1 MIINWASRLLVQ
13 LLLPGLENLLSN
25 SSGEASVAYSPVTYS
40 LEKNLPGGTYGFE
53 IYVRTAR
60 REYSLLLFY
69 DTPSKDLYSVLF
81 EKLSEGLPAARA
93 VLRMILRRD
102 FQIEYRPASD
112 SHVRTY
118 ESEVGRYPYRIDI
131 SVIHGNTCAQLVLFM
146 PSSFLRLL
154 TGRRGGLPDAE
165 EAERVIINYF
175 QDTARLFPRLPILL
189 EELSA
194 LELQRLISDLLKRN
208 LLSLYQ
214 ICLITLAFP
223 EHSLA
228 IKNSLSS
235 TMVKD
240 AGQMIGVLRSRRIVT
255 ARDLAEG
262 VYSVE
267 ESIHRLLRPGESLS
281 YSGTLS
287 CLREIR
293 RIMSSMEV
301 LLVRDFMHWMGE
313 FYESGLLYHT
323 ISLTGEIDTAR
334 ALAGLPEQVWAML
347 QETISI
353 RQVEEI
359 RALLST
365 DQAAFA
371 DRLAAQSR
379 MIGVYRKLKIR
390 RLRPSQG
397 SLERLLISF
406 ARSSDYNRF
415 LFEAGWF
422 VISTAFKGMKPDIA
436 RRVLDNLPVPARW
449 LIEDVT
455 RGVVN
460 PNIFHDEI
468 QINKARSLCVRSI
481 LSLYE
486 GGAILLSI

>member
-13 LLLPGLENLLSN
+13 LLLPGLEHSLSN
-25 SSGEASVAYSPVTYS
+25 SSGESSVAYSPLTCS
-40 LEKNLPGGTYGFE
+40 PEKGLPGACGFE

-60 REYSLLLFY
+60 REYKLFLFY
-69 DTPSKDLYSVLF
+69 DAPSADPCSVLYTN
-81 EKLSEGLPAARA
+81 LTEGLPATRA
-93 VLRMILRRD
+93 VLRMIFRKD
-102 FQIEYRPASD
+102 VQIEYRPASD
-112 SHVRTY
+112 SCMRTHG
-118 ESEVGRYPYRIDI
+118 SEVGRYPYRIDI
-131 SVIHGNTCAQLVLFM
+131 SVIDGNTSVQLMLFM
-146 PSSFLRLL
+146 PSSFLRLF
-154 TGRRGGLPDAE
+154 TGRRGVLSDAD
-165 EAERVIINYF
+165 EAEKVIINFF
-175 QDTARLFPRLPILL
+175 QDTARLFPRLPVLL

-194 LELQRLISDLLKRN
+194 LELQKLISDLQKRN

-214 ICLITLAFP
+214 ICLMILAFP

-228 IKNSLSS
+228 IKHSLSS
-235 TMVKD
+235 AMVKD
-240 AGQMIGVLRSRRIVT
+240 AGQMIGVMRVRRTVT

-267 ESIHRLLRPGESLS
+267 ESIHRLLRPGEPLS

-301 LLVRDFMHWMGE
+301 LLVRDFVHWIGE
-313 FYESGLLYHT
+313 FHESGLLYHT
-323 ISLTGEIDTAR
+323 ISLTGEIDSAR
-334 ALAGLPEQVWAML
+334 ALAGLPEQVWTTL
-347 QETISI
+347 RESISS

-359 RALLST
+359 RALPGT
-365 DQAAFA
+365 GQAAFA
-371 DRLAAQSR
+371 DRLAAQSK

-406 ARSSDYNRF
+406 TRGSDYNRF
-415 LFEAGWF
+415 LLEAGWF

-436 RRVLDNLPVPARW
+436 QRVLENLFVPARW
-449 LIEDVT
+449 LIEDVV

-481 LSLYE
+481 LNLYE
-486 GGAILLSI
+486 GGAIHLSI